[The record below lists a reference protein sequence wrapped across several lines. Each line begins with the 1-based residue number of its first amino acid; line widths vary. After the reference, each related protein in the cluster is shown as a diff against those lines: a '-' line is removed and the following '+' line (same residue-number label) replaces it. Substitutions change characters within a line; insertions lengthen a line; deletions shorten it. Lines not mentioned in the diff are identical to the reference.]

1 MNMGRSIFPVV
12 ALIGAAAL
20 LAACAGSGPTQVE
33 SDLHIKGAP
42 DWVNEGTAI
51 LKTRDGRLFHGVG
64 SAPPLG
70 DRSLQTSTADDRA
83 RAELARVLSSYM
95 DVVSHDYTAAS
106 GSGEQAVTAASV
118 SRQIEAVTR
127 VNLTGSRIIGRWRD
141 ERSDVIY
148 ALAEIDMEQMQAT
161 LQQVEDMNAG
171 LRDYLSDQGNNIFD
185 GMAKEKE

>member
-1 MNMGRSIFPVV
+1 MNTRRGFFIV
-12 ALIGAAAL
+12 AAGVLGL
-20 LAACAGSGPTQVE
+20 LAGCAGSGPTQVE

-106 GSGEQAVTAASV
+106 GSGDQAVNAASV
-118 SRQIEAVTR
+118 SRQIEAVTH
-127 VNLTGSRIIGRWRD
+127 VNLAGSRIIGRWRD
-141 ERSDVIY
+141 EKTDIIY
-148 ALAEIDMEQMQAT
+148 ALAELDMEQVRGT
-161 LQQVEDMNAG
+161 LDRVQDMNAG
-171 LRDYLSDQGNNIFD
+171 LRDFIDDKGNNIFD
-185 GMAKEKE
+185 GMAKEKK

>member
-1 MNMGRSIFPVV
+1 MKTGRGFLTGM
-12 ALIGAAAL
+12 ALLAGFCL
-20 LAACAGSGPTQVE
+20 LAACAGSGPTRVE
-33 SDLHIKGAP
+33 SDLHIDDAP

-95 DVVSHDYTAAS
+95 NVASQDYTAAS
-106 GSGEQAVTAASV
+106 GSGDQALPAASV
-118 SRQIEAVTR
+118 SRQIEAISR
-127 VNLTGSRIIGRWRD
+127 VNLAGSRIIGRWRD
-141 ERSDVIY
+141 EQTDIIY
-148 ALAEIDMEQMQAT
+148 ALAELD
-161 LQQVEDMNAG
+161 LDQVKDLLERVDDMNAG
-171 LRDYLSDQGNNIFD
+171 LRGHIREQGDNIFD